1 MEKVAKVVRPRFKA
15 PIAMEKIVKADEPTY
30 LHDMMEM
37 GTMMEGDARVVVPV
51 QAPVVPTVTAPAPQ
65 PLAVPT
71 TVPVAPKVSLK
82 PLPADKLRKWKVR
95 KNKHTLEVVE
105 ARLKYKTYEEA
116 PEEIPTNYKLIS
128 ELATQVEVP
137 ESFKDRVVTAE
148 QGLRDLQPD
157 EVEVLD
163 VSESETKPEPVSE
176 PSAALKA
183 LESRLQKV
191 VDVDKTQIHPK
202 QDLFV
207 PSNRR
212 AFKQFIIQTFRAYRL
227 PPLSDIP
234 DPDACQK
241 AAEASK
247 AEVKTFSYQAFVRDY
262 IQRPSPYRGVLV
274 YHGLG
279 SGKTCT
285 SIAAMEAL
293 YSATHGEK
301 PVFLFTP
308 ASLSKNYR
316 DEITKCGPFIF
327 RTQNHWTFVGATKQ
341 ASPERNL
348 LLNVLKLP
356 EKWVNEMKGGW
367 VPDPSKPANFDKL
380 SAEDRKD
387 IQKQIYAHIDHR
399 FRFIHYNGL
408 LEKQVRE
415 WACNDP
421 TMFDG
426 ATIVIDEVHNL
437 IRTINN
443 SNMEYYFRGDEPR
456 TMAQFKPSNCEVG
469 LKYKI
474 SYLLYRMLV
483 NSVGSKIIALS
494 GTPIINYPHE
504 IAILA
509 NLLAGDTRMAEATVK
524 GLARKDEMMD
534 YLKRHPEVDFA
545 EIVPRPDINASVVRI
560 TPVPSGFRKV
570 IDPTTG
576 VLRGFVRDES
586 LTGIEGERGRE
597 RNLDAWFQRVGAG
610 IGIKEAKF
618 ICVERLPDLEK
629 PFREIFVDTERLQ
642 IKKSVE
648 IPLMA
653 RLSGLISY
661 YKGGKADL
669 MAKVEFDRVE
679 QVNMSDLQL
688 KEYTAMRKEEIDKE
702 QRAQKK
708 KPAAVQVVKKV
719 SLYDQVTK
727 GQKSTFKIFSRA
739 ACNFAFPE
747 DMDRPRPADY
757 RDVMRAISVAKEDL
771 LREKDELE
779 SVEGGP
785 EVEAETEV
793 EVNALEAVNE
803 ALLNEERNEGA
814 LIKPTR
820 AAPKI
825 SEYELAL
832 ESAVQDLKERGA
844 EVFGAENL
852 PRYSPKFQAI
862 LNNMDASKGPVL
874 VYSQFK
880 KLEGVGL
887 FSLALEIQKGYAKFD
902 IVKTGGEW
910 TLSDETKAAGPGTPR
925 YIQYTGDID
934 AEQRNILKAVFNGAW
949 SKMPAT
955 LAEEIKTLTGT
966 DHNQKGEIAKVFM
979 ITQSGAEGI
988 SLSNVRQVHIM
999 EPYWNYVRLEQ
1010 VKGRAIRI
1018 CSHMDLPPEER
1029 TVQVFTYISQFSAEQ
1044 VKERKVD
1051 ETLQNF
1057 DDGLTTDQNVL
1068 TLSDSK
1074 KKLADSL
1081 FSVMQQ
1087 SAVDC
1092 ELNYTEN
1099 GTLACYRFSGTPSMD
1114 HMFHP
1119 IVSVDLAEAEAAV
1132 RVRKD

>member
-1 MEKVAKVVRPRFKA
+1 MEDQGVVKVMRPRFKA
-15 PIAMEKIVKADEPTY
+15 PIALDKIVKAEEPAY
-30 LHDMMEM
+30 LQDMLEL
-37 GTMMEGDARVVVPV
+37 GTLMEGDKRGAIVKPPTAT
-51 QAPVVPTVTAPAPQ
+51 QAPK
-65 PLAVPT
+65 
-71 TVPVAPKVSLK
+71 PKLTLPEVEA
-82 PLPADKLRKWKVR
+82 LPADKLRKWKVR
-95 KNKHTLEVVE
+95 KDKDTLETVE
-105 ARLKYKTYEEA
+105 ARLKNKAYESEG
-116 PEEIPTNYKLIS
+116 ERIPKNYRNLS
-128 ELATQVEVP
+128 ELAKQVDVP
-137 ESFKDRVVTAE
+137 GTFKIRIDAAQ
-148 QGLRDLQPD
+148 QGLRALLPED
-157 EVEVLD
+157 VEEIAED
-163 VSESETKPEPVSE
+163 IIPEPSV
-176 PSAALKA
+176 AMKA
-183 LESRLQKV
+183 LESRLLKV
-191 VDVDKTQIHPK
+191 VDVDKTHVHPK
-202 QDLFV
+202 QELFV

-212 AFKQFIIQTFRAYRL
+212 AFKQFIIQTYREYRL
-227 PPLSDIP
+227 PPIPDIP
-234 DPDACQK
+234 DPDACRK

-247 AEVKTFSYQAFVRDY
+247 SEVKTFSYQAFVRDY

-301 PVFLFTP
+301 PVFIFTP

-327 RTQNHWTFVGATKQ
+327 RTQNHWSFVGASSKKP
-341 ASPERNL
+341 SWERNFL
-348 LLNVLKLP
+348 LHVLRLP
-356 EKWVNEMKGGW
+356 EKWVTDMKGAW

-380 SAEDRKD
+380 TVDERKE
-387 IQKQIYAHIDHR
+387 IQKQIYAHIDYR

-443 SNMEYYFRGDEPR
+443 SNMEYYFKGDEPR

-474 SYLLYRMLV
+474 SYLLYRMLI
-483 NSVGSKIIALS
+483 NAVGCKIIALS

-509 NLLAGDTRMAEATVK
+509 NILGGDTRMAEATIK
-524 GLARKDEMMD
+524 GLARKEEMLD

-545 EIVPRPDINASVVRI
+545 EIVPRPDINASLVRI

-570 IDPTTG
+570 IDPVTG
-576 VLRGFVRDES
+576 NLRGFVRDEK
-586 LTGIEGERGRE
+586 LLELEGERGRE
-597 RNLDAWFQRVGAG
+597 RNLETWFQRVGSG
-610 IGIKEAKF
+610 IGIKEAKY
-618 ICVERLPDLEK
+618 ISVERLPDLEK
-629 PFREIFVDTERLQ
+629 PFRELFVDTERLQ

-648 IPLMA
+648 VPLMA

-669 MAKVEFDRVE
+669 MAQVDFDRVE
-679 QVNMSDLQL
+679 KINMSDLQL

-708 KPAAVQVVKKV
+708 KPAAAAPAGQVKR
-719 SLYDQVTK
+719 SSIYDQITK

-757 RDVMRAISVAKEDL
+757 RDIMRDISVAKEDL

-779 SVEGGP
+779 VE
-785 EVEAETEV
+785 ETSDA
-793 EVNALEAVNE
+793 NTADLTAVNE
-803 ALLNEERNEGA
+803 AILNEDQQNGEI
-814 LIKPTR
+814 LPITKKTVT
-820 AAPKI
+820 KV

-832 ESAVQDLKERGA
+832 ETAIQNLKERGDA
-844 EVFGAENL
+844 VFGSEHL
-852 PRYSPKFQAI
+852 RRYSPKFQSI
-862 LNNMDASKGPVL
+862 LNNMDSSKGPVL

-887 FSLALEIQKGYAKFD
+887 FSLALEIQKGYKKLA
-902 IVKTGGEW
+902 IVKSGGGEW
-910 TLSDETKAAGPGTPR
+910 TLSEETRTAGPGVPR
-925 YIQYTGDID
+925 YIQYTGDVD
-934 AEQRNILKAVFNGAW
+934 AEQRNILKAVFNSAW
-949 SKMPAT
+949 SKMPT
-955 LAEEIKTLTGT
+955 GLAEEIKTLAGT
-966 DHNQKGEIAKVFM
+966 DNNQKGEIAKVFM

-1029 TVQVFTYISQFSAEQ
+1029 TVQVFTYISQFSPEQ
-1044 VKERKVD
+1044 IKDRKVD

-1074 KKLADSL
+1074 KKLSDSL
-1081 FSVMQQ
+1081 FNVMQQ

-1092 ELNYTEN
+1092 EINYNEN
-1099 GTLACYRFSGTPSMD
+1099 RTLACYRFKGDPSMD

-1119 IVSVDLAEAEAAV
+1119 IVSIDLAEAEAAV
-1132 RVRKD
+1132 RVRK

>member
-1 MEKVAKVVRPRFKA
+1 MEGIAKVAKVARPRFKA
-15 PIAMEKIVKADEPTY
+15 PLAQEKIVRADEPDY
-30 LHDMMEM
+30 FSEM
-37 GTMMEGDARVVVPV
+37 LEFGTLMEGEKKV
-51 QAPVVPTVTAPAPQ
+51 APAPA
-65 PLAVPT
+65 P
-71 TVPVAPKVSLK
+71 VPVKPAVTRPKLDEVEALS
-82 PLPADKLRKWKVR
+82 ADKLRKWKVR
-95 KNKHTLEVVE
+95 KDKETLEIVE
-105 ARLKYKTYEEA
+105 ARLKNKTYDSESER
-116 PEEIPTNYKLIS
+116 IPKNYKNIS
-128 ELATQVEVP
+128 ELARQVNIP
-137 ESFKDRVVTAE
+137 EGFKDRVKIAQ
-148 QGLRDLQPD
+148 QGFQDLLPT
-157 EVEVLD
+157 EVEVLEEED
-163 VSESETKPEPVSE
+163 VIPEASKELKSLET
-176 PSAALKA
+176 
-183 LESRLQKV
+183 RLGKV
-191 VDVDKTQIHPK
+191 LDLDKTHIHPK
-202 QDLFV
+202 QNLFV

-212 AFKQFIIQTFRAYRL
+212 AFKQFIIQAYREYRL
-227 PPLSDIP
+227 PPISDIP
-234 DPDACQK
+234 DPDACRK

-301 PVFLFTP
+301 PVFIFTP

-316 DEITKCGPFIF
+316 DEITKCGPFLF
-327 RTQNHWTFVGATKQ
+327 RTNNHWTFLPVNKKD
-341 ASPERNL
+341 SHERRF
-348 LLNVLKLP
+348 LLNVLRLP
-356 EKWVNEMKGGW
+356 EKVVNEQKGAW

-380 SAEDRKD
+380 TADDRKE
-387 IQKQIYAHIDHR
+387 IQKQIYSHIDHR
-399 FRFIHYNGL
+399 FKFIHYNGL

-415 WACNDP
+415 WACENP
-421 TMFDG
+421 MMFDG

-443 SNMEYYFRGDEPR
+443 SNLEYYFKGDEPR
-456 TMAQFKPSNCEVG
+456 DLAQFKPSNCEIG

-483 NSVGSKIIALS
+483 NSVGCKIIALS

-509 NLLAGDTRMAEATVK
+509 NLLAGDTRMAEATMK
-524 GLARKDEMMD
+524 GLGRREEIMD

-545 EIVPRPDINASVVRI
+545 EIVPRPDINASLIRI

-570 IDPTTG
+570 IDPASGT
-576 VLRGFVRDES
+576 LRGFVRDES
-586 LTGIEGERGRE
+586 LLAIEGERGRE
-597 RNLDAWFQRVGAG
+597 RNLEAWFQRVGSG

-618 ICVERLPDLEK
+618 SCVERLPDLEK
-629 PFREIFVDTERLQ
+629 PFKEIFVDTERLQ

-648 IPLMA
+648 VPLMA

-669 MAKVEFDRVE
+669 MAQVEFDRVE
-679 QVNMSDLQL
+679 NINMSDLQL
-688 KEYTAMRKEEIDKE
+688 KEYTATRKEEIDKE

-708 KPAAVQVVKKV
+708 KKPQQVVAPAPGKKA
-719 SLYDQVTK
+719 SLYDQITK
-727 GQKSTFKIFSRA
+727 GQKSTFKIFSRTS
-739 ACNFAFPE
+739 CNFAFPE

-757 RDVMRAISVAKEDL
+757 RDVMRVIGVAKEDL
-771 LREKDELE
+771 LREKEEIETNLSESESTELD
-779 SVEGGP
+779 
-785 EVEAETEV
+785 
-793 EVNALEAVNE
+793 AVNE
-803 ALLNEERNEGA
+803 ALEAAIANEEES
-814 LIKPTR
+814 IKAKGP
-820 AAPKI
+820 ANAKL
-825 SEYELAL
+825 SEYEIAL
-832 ESAVQDLKERGA
+832 EDALRELKEKGEA
-844 EVFGAENL
+844 VFGPTNL
-852 PRYSPKFQAI
+852 PRYSPKFQAMI
-862 LNNMDASKGPVL
+862 NNMERARGPVL

-887 FSLALEIQKGYAKFD
+887 FSMALEVQKGYVKFD
-902 IVKTGGEW
+902 IVKSGSGGW
-910 TLSDETKAAGPGTPR
+910 TLSEETKAAGAGVPR

-934 AEQRNILKAVFNGAW
+934 AEQRNILKAVFNAAW
-949 SKMPAT
+949 SKMPAN
-955 LAEEIKTLTGT
+955 LAEEIKALSGT
-966 DHNQKGEIAKVFM
+966 DNNQKGEIAKVFM

-1018 CSHMDLPPEER
+1018 CSHMDLPPAER
-1029 TVQVFTYISQFSAEQ
+1029 TVQVYTYISQFSPEQ
-1044 VKERKVD
+1044 IKERKVD

-1057 DDGLTTDQNVL
+1057 DGGLTTDQTIL

-1081 FSVMQQ
+1081 FTVMHQ

-1092 ELNYTEN
+1092 EINYNEN
-1099 GTLACYRFSGTPSMD
+1099 RTLACYRFKGDPSMD
-1114 HMFHP
+1114 HLFHP

-1132 RVRKD
+1132 RVRTD

>member
-1 MEKVAKVVRPRFKA
+1 MEGIAKVAKVARPRFKA
-15 PIAMEKIVKADEPTY
+15 PLAQEKIVRADEPDY
-30 LHDMMEM
+30 FSEM
-37 GTMMEGDARVVVPV
+37 LEFGTLMEGEKKV
-51 QAPVVPTVTAPAPQ
+51 APAPA
-65 PLAVPT
+65 P
-71 TVPVAPKVSLK
+71 VPVKPAVTRPKLDEVEALS
-82 PLPADKLRKWKVR
+82 ADKLRKWKVR
-95 KNKHTLEVVE
+95 KDKETLEIVE
-105 ARLKYKTYEEA
+105 ARLKNKTYDSESER
-116 PEEIPTNYKLIS
+116 IPKNYKNIS
-128 ELATQVEVP
+128 ELARQVNIP
-137 ESFKDRVVTAE
+137 EGFKDRVKIAQ
-148 QGLRDLQPD
+148 QGFQDLLPT
-157 EVEVLD
+157 EMEVLEEED
-163 VSESETKPEPVSE
+163 VIPEASKELKSLET
-176 PSAALKA
+176 
-183 LESRLQKV
+183 RLGKV
-191 VDVDKTQIHPK
+191 LDLDKTHIHPK
-202 QDLFV
+202 QNLFV

-212 AFKQFIIQTFRAYRL
+212 AFKQFIIQAYREYRL
-227 PPLSDIP
+227 PPISDIP
-234 DPDACQK
+234 DPDACRK

-301 PVFLFTP
+301 PVFIFTP

-316 DEITKCGPFIF
+316 DEITKCGPFLF
-327 RTQNHWTFVGATKQ
+327 RTNNHWTFLPVNKKD
-341 ASPERNL
+341 SHERRF
-348 LLNVLKLP
+348 LLNVLRLP
-356 EKWVNEMKGGW
+356 EKVVNEQKGAW

-380 SAEDRKD
+380 TADDRKE
-387 IQKQIYAHIDHR
+387 IQKQIYSHIDHR

-415 WACNDP
+415 WACENP
-421 TMFDG
+421 MMFDG

-443 SNMEYYFRGDEPR
+443 SNLEFYFKGDEPR
-456 TMAQFKPSNCEVG
+456 DLAQFKPSNCEIG

-483 NSVGSKIIALS
+483 NSVGCKIIALS

-509 NLLAGDTRMAEATVK
+509 NLLAGDTRMAEATMK
-524 GLARKDEMMD
+524 GLGRREEIMD

-545 EIVPRPDINASVVRI
+545 EIVPRPDINASLIRI

-570 IDPTTG
+570 IDPASGT
-576 VLRGFVRDES
+576 LRGFVRDES
-586 LTGIEGERGRE
+586 LLAIEGERGRE
-597 RNLDAWFQRVGAG
+597 RNLEAWFQRVGSG

-618 ICVERLPDLEK
+618 SCVERLPDLEK
-629 PFREIFVDTERLQ
+629 PFKEIFVDTERLQ

-648 IPLMA
+648 VPLMA

-669 MAKVEFDRVE
+669 MAQVEFDRVE
-679 QVNMSDLQL
+679 NINMSDLQL
-688 KEYTAMRKEEIDKE
+688 KEYTATRKEEIDKE

-708 KPAAVQVVKKV
+708 KKPQQVVAPAPGKKA
-719 SLYDQVTK
+719 SLYDQITK
-727 GQKSTFKIFSRA
+727 GQKSTFKIFSRTS
-739 ACNFAFPE
+739 CNFAFPE

-757 RDVMRAISVAKEDL
+757 RDVMRVIGVSKEDL
-771 LREKDELE
+771 LREKEEIETNLSE
-779 SVEGGP
+779 SES
-785 EVEAETEV
+785 TE
-793 EVNALEAVNE
+793 LEAVNE
-803 ALLNEERNEGA
+803 ALEAAIANEEES
-814 LIKPTR
+814 IKAKGP
-820 AAPKI
+820 ANAKL
-825 SEYELAL
+825 SEYEIAL
-832 ESAVQDLKERGA
+832 EDALRELKEKGEA
-844 EVFGAENL
+844 VFGPTNL
-852 PRYSPKFQAI
+852 PRYSPKFQAMI
-862 LNNMDASKGPVL
+862 NNMERARGPVL

-887 FSLALEIQKGYAKFD
+887 FSMALEVQKGYVKFD
-902 IVKTGGEW
+902 IVKSGSGGW
-910 TLSDETKAAGPGTPR
+910 TLSEETKAAGAGVPR

-934 AEQRNILKAVFNGAW
+934 AEQRNILKAVFNAAW
-949 SKMPAT
+949 SKMPAN
-955 LAEEIKTLTGT
+955 LAEEIKALSGT
-966 DHNQKGEIAKVFM
+966 DNNQKGEIAKVFM

-1018 CSHMDLPPEER
+1018 CSHMDLPPAER
-1029 TVQVFTYISQFSAEQ
+1029 TVQVYTYISQFSPEQ
-1044 VKERKVD
+1044 IKERKVD

-1057 DDGLTTDQNVL
+1057 DGGLTTDQTIL

-1081 FSVMQQ
+1081 FTVMHQ

-1092 ELNYTEN
+1092 EINYNEN
-1099 GTLACYRFSGTPSMD
+1099 RTLACYRFKGDPSMD
-1114 HMFHP
+1114 HLFHP

-1132 RVRKD
+1132 RVRTD

>member
-1 MEKVAKVVRPRFKA
+1 MEGIAKVGRPRFKA
-15 PIAMEKIVKADEPTY
+15 PIAKEKIVKAEEPEY
-30 LHDMMEM
+30 FSEM
-37 GTMMEGDARVVVPV
+37 LEFGALMEGDKKQTVPE
-51 QAPVVPTVTAPAPQ
+51 PPTVKPAVTKPASLPQ
-65 PLAVPT
+65 VDALPT
-71 TVPVAPKVSLK
+71 
-82 PLPADKLRKWKVR
+82 DKLRKWKVR
-95 KNKHTLEVVE
+95 KDKETLEIVE
-105 ARLKYKTYEEA
+105 ARLKNKTYETEA
-116 PEEIPTNYKLIS
+116 ERIAKNYKNIS
-128 ELATQVEVP
+128 ELDKQVDVP
-137 ESFKDRVVTAE
+137 AGFKDRVTAAVLGF
-148 QGLRDLQPD
+148 QDLQPS
-157 EVEVLD
+157 EMEEEGLPEITKEHKALETRLGKVLD
-163 VSESETKPEPVSE
+163 VNKIH
-176 PSAALKA
+176 
-183 LESRLQKV
+183 
-191 VDVDKTQIHPK
+191 IHPK

-212 AFKQFIIQTFRAYRL
+212 AFKQFIIQAYREYRL
-227 PPLSDIP
+227 PPVSDIP
-234 DPDACQK
+234 DPDACKK

-262 IQRPSPYRGVLV
+262 IQRPSPYRGILV

-301 PVFLFTP
+301 PVFIFTP

-316 DEITKCGPFIF
+316 DEITKCGPFLF
-327 RTQNHWTFVGATKQ
+327 RTNNHWTFMPVTKKE
-341 ASPERNL
+341 SHERRF
-348 LLNVLKLP
+348 LLNTLKLP
-356 EKWVNEMKGGW
+356 EKVINDQKGAW

-380 SAEDRKD
+380 TVDDRKE
-387 IQKQIYAHIDHR
+387 IQKQIYAHIDRR
-399 FRFIHYNGL
+399 FCFIHYNGL

-421 TMFDG
+421 MMFDG

-443 SNMEYYFRGDEPR
+443 SNMEYYFKGDEPR
-456 TMAQFKPSNCEVG
+456 TMAQFKPSNCEIG

-483 NSVGSKIIALS
+483 NSVGCKIIALS

-509 NLLAGDTRMAEATVK
+509 NLLAGDTRMAEATMK
-524 GLARKDEMMD
+524 GLGRREEILD

-545 EIVPRPDINASVVRI
+545 EIVPRPDINASLIRI

-570 IDPTTG
+570 IDPATG
-576 VLRGFVRDES
+576 VLRGFVRDEG
-586 LTGIEGERGRE
+586 LLAIEGERGRE
-597 RNLDAWFQRVGAG
+597 RNLEAWFQRVGSG
-610 IGIKEAKF
+610 IGIKDAKF
-618 ICVERLPDLEK
+618 ACVERLPDLEK

-648 IPLMA
+648 VPLMA

-669 MAKVEFDRVE
+669 MAQVEFDRVE
-679 QVNMSDLQL
+679 YLNMSDLQL
-688 KEYTAMRKEEIDKE
+688 KEYTAVRKEEIDRE
-702 QRAQKK
+702 QKAQKK
-708 KPAAVQVVKKV
+708 KPAQTAAPVAGQKKA
-719 SLYDQVTK
+719 SLYDQITK
-727 GQKSTFKIFSRA
+727 GQKSTFKIFSRTS
-739 ACNFAFPE
+739 CNFAFPE

-757 RDVMRAISVAKEDL
+757 RDAMRVIGVAKEDL

-779 SVEGGP
+779 TES
-785 EVEAETEV
+785 EADI
-793 EVNALEAVNE
+793 LDAVNE
-803 ALLNEERNEGA
+803 ALEEAIANEEESVGTKA
-814 LIKPTR
+814 KEASKPQ
-820 AAPKI
+820 PL
-825 SEYELAL
+825 SDYEFAL
-832 ESAVQDLKERGA
+832 EQALQELREKGNA
-844 EVFGAENL
+844 VFGAENL
-852 PRYSPKFQAI
+852 PRYSPKFQTMI
-862 LNNMDASKGPVL
+862 NNMDSSKGPVL

-887 FSLALEIQKGYAKFD
+887 FSMALEVQKGYKKFD
-902 IVKTGGEW
+902 IVKSGSGGW
-910 TLSDETKAAGPGTPR
+910 TLSEETKSAGAGVPR

-934 AEQRNILKAVFNGAW
+934 AEQRNILKAVFNAAW
-949 SKMPAT
+949 NKIPAS
-955 LAEEIKTLTGT
+955 LAEEIKALTGT
-966 DHNQKGEIAKVFM
+966 DNNLKGEIAKVFM

-1018 CSHMDLPPEER
+1018 CSHMDLPPAER
-1029 TVQVFTYISQFSAEQ
+1029 TVQVYTYISQFSPEQ
-1044 VKERKVD
+1044 LKERKVD

-1057 DDGLTTDQNVL
+1057 DGGLTTDQTIL

-1081 FSVMQQ
+1081 FTVMHQ

-1092 ELNYTEN
+1092 EINYTEN
-1099 GTLACYRFSGTPSMD
+1099 RTLACYRFKGDPSMD
-1114 HMFHP
+1114 HLFHP
-1119 IVSVDLAEAEAAV
+1119 IVTVDLAEAEAAV
-1132 RVRKD
+1132 RVRT